1 MLLLIK
7 CKKELKERS
16 HERAVAYI
24 RRRRSGADR
33 EPAPPESTAASRA
46 SSRAASL
53 LTVPD
58 HARVSR
64 GSKCSTVLPARRKG
78 VVFTQ

>member
-1 MLLLIK
+1 MQT
-7 CKKELKERS
+7 
-16 HERAVAYI
+16 
-24 RRRRSGADR
+24 G
-33 EPAPPESTAASRA
+33 EPAPPESTAATRA
-46 SSRAASL
+46 SSRLTSL